1 MSSISTLAAAGEAA
15 SKGTTGS
22 DASLWVGLLVLDAG
36 AGMVAAVG
44 VEAGGGWGAPAG
56 WLVEGMRSF
65 ER

>member
-1 MSSISTLAAAGEAA
+1 
-15 SKGTTGS
+15 
-22 DASLWVGLLVLDAG
+22 VLDAG
-36 AGMVAAVG
+36 AGMVAAMG